1 MTWLLTSVCSILPP
15 PLPQPDL
22 ELPIYLYIY
31 RKYTHTYKHTRNIMS
46 HIHIPKLHT
55 HIIFGERMVWYE
67 EVLDRGIQCDLFSA
81 VHILR

>member
-1 MTWLLTSVCSILPP
+1 
-15 PLPQPDL
+15 
-22 ELPIYLYIY
+22 
-31 RKYTHTYKHTRNIMS
+31 MS